1 MTIPDPLERPLEPR
15 HWYAFVRAGLL
26 RPTDA
31 EQTLRFFGI
40 FPNRTAWRAF
50 LETTLL
56 WLGSTFT
63 LIGIVF
69 FFAYNWA
76 EMSRFAK
83 FGLLEGVFA
92 LACLLAVAQ
101 DARKLA
107 SKVALFVASALVG
120 VLLALFG
127 QVYQIQAN
135 TYGLFLTWAILI
147 TPWVILSCFAFQ
159 WFMWLVLLNLS
170 LILYWIQT
178 LAGSDLNLLF
188 LSLFALNGG
197 ALIAWEIAY
206 CRRVSWLQSRW
217 FGIILFLV
225 ALSNLSIPILIRIVN
240 DSDQHTTF
248 LASLI
253 IILYILFLP
262 ISYWYY
268 RYQRRDLLAL
278 TLAISSLLIIL
289 TTWQA
294 RFLHE
299 TNLIYGVL
307 PILITIETGFALK
320 WLLEIAKE
328 WRLKQANG

>member
-1 MTIPDPLERPLEPR
+1 MTIPDPLEKPLEPR
-15 HWYAFVRAGLL
+15 HWYAFVQAGLL
-26 RPTDA
+26 NPTNA

-40 FPNRTAWRAF
+40 FPNRIAWRVF
-50 LETTLL
+50 LDTALL
-56 WLGSTFT
+56 WLGSAFT

-83 FGLLEGVFA
+83 FGLLEAVFL

-101 DARKLA
+101 DTQKLA
-107 SKVALFVASALVG
+107 SKIALLVASALVG

-135 TYGLFLTWAILI
+135 AYGLFLTWAILI

-170 LILYWIQT
+170 LVLYWIQT
-178 LAGSDLNLLF
+178 FAGSDLNLLF
-188 LSLFALNGG
+188 LSLFALDGV
-197 ALIAWEIAY
+197 ALVAWEIAY
-206 CRRVSWLQSRW
+206 RRRVSWLQSRW

-225 ALSNLSIPILIRIVN
+225 VLSNLSIPILIRIIDNFFNNVPYL
-240 DSDQHTTF
+240 SF
-248 LASLI
+248 LF
-253 IILYILFLP
+253 IILYLLFLP

-278 TLAISSLLIIL
+278 TLAVFSLLIIL

-299 TNLIYGVL
+299 TLLICGVL
-307 PILITIETGFALK
+307 PILITIETGLALK
-320 WLLEIAKE
+320 WLLEIAKGWQQE
-328 WRLKQANG
+328 QANG